1 MKPIK
6 SKRQFPDVPHFVGLI
21 DWHLP
26 TFKRTKRKIDKAVT
40 IYDLQKLAKRRV
52 PRATYDYVEGGAQRE
67 ISYERSLDAFKNLE
81 YNVRVL
87 RNISEIDTST
97 EVFGKKVDLPI
108 IFAPTGYTRFMYHVG
123 EPAVAAVAEANN
135 MIYCLST
142 MGTTAP
148 DELAEAVPG
157 ARRWFQLYMMQNREQ
172 SLAMINNAKNNGF
185 ETLVITVDT
194 PVSGHRP
201 RDIRNGLTIPP
212 RLGFKTIAY
221 VIAKPRWWINLLT
234 TRKLEFAAFRGWDKP
249 LAELASHIFDSSMT
263 FDDLAWVKS
272 VWDGRI
278 VIKGIQSVED
288 AVKCKEVGV
297 DAIVLSNHGGR
308 QLDRGTVPLEILPD
322 VVAAVGNDFDVYIDG
337 AVMSGQDVYG
347 AIARGAKGVLVGR
360 AYLYGIMAG
369 GQYGVQRVVDILRK
383 EFVNTMALC
392 GVKSLEEARALGAR
406 IRHPQ

>member
-1 MKPIK
+1 
-6 SKRQFPDVPHFVGLI
+6 
-21 DWHLP
+21 
-26 TFKRTKRKIDKAVT
+26 
-40 IYDLQKLAKRRV
+40 
-52 PRATYDYVEGGAQRE
+52 
-67 ISYERSLDAFKNLE
+67 
-81 YNVRVL
+81 
-87 RNISEIDTST
+87 
-97 EVFGKKVDLPI
+97 
-108 IFAPTGYTRFMYHVG
+108 
-123 EPAVAAVAEANN
+123 

-172 SLAMINNAKNNGF
+172 SLAMINNAKKNGF

-212 RLGFKTIAY
+212 RLGLKTIAY
-221 VIAKPRWWINLLT
+221 VVAKPRWWINLLT
-234 TRKLEFAAFRGWDKP
+234 TKKLEFAAFRGWDKP

-272 VWDGRI
+272 VWNGRI

-288 AVKCKEVGV
+288 AIKCKEVGV

-322 VVAAVGNDFDVYIDG
+322 VVAAVGRDFDVYIDG
-337 AVMSGQDVYG
+337 AVMSGHDVYG

-392 GVKSLEEARALGAR
+392 GVKNLEEARSLGAR
-406 IRHPQ
+406 IRP